1 MFFIQSKTTS
11 LNSSVSELSIAD
23 AILQEEAGEE
33 EGQMQTKDLQE
44 ESSKGKIRGSLN
56 LKYLL
61 AGGNL
66 FTVLNI
72 FFLFILAQVA
82 ASAVDYFVS
91 YWTKIE
97 EFRNVTSI
105 GNDTIVIADKTGS
118 EWSTD
123 LCIYIYSGLI
133 VALFVIALTR
143 SMLFYKLA
151 MWSSENLHNTMFD
164 RVISTSMRFFDTN
177 PSGRILNRFS
187 KDMGNIDE
195 WLPKTILDAGQILL
209 IMAGSLVLV
218 ALVNP
223 YFLILVAIISVF
235 FLLLRNVFLKSS
247 KNIKR
252 LEGISKFTRSEFLI
266 YHTKQFLKTF

>member
-1 MFFIQSKTTS
+1 M
-11 LNSSVSELSIAD
+11 SELSIAD
-23 AILQEEAGEE
+23 AITREEAEE
-33 EGQMQTKDLQE
+33 DDGQMQTKDLQE

-56 LKYLL
+56 LHYLL

-66 FTVLNI
+66 FTVSNI

-82 ASAVDYFVS
+82 ASAVDWFVS

-105 GNDTIVIADKTGS
+105 GNDTIVIVDKTGS
-118 EWSTD
+118 EWTTEF
-123 LCIYIYSGLI
+123 CIYVYSGLV
-133 VALFVIALTR
+133 VALFVVALTR

-164 RVISTSMRFFDTN
+164 RVIGTSMRFFDTN

-252 LEGISKFTRSEFLI
+252 LEGISKLLNGYYNYFF
-266 YHTKQFLKTF
+266 